1 MKSFL
6 ATLTLMLGLMISSNG
21 QTNPEQS
28 STKPEW
34 TEADRKYLLDNL
46 IRSKEE
52 LIEETKNLTSEQW
65 NFKESPD
72 RWSINQIV
80 EHIALYEII
89 FMNEISVGLQMGPFP
104 NFTHYAPD
112 ILFLDQDPE
121 GLKKNN
127 TTDFTKPFSITVPL
141 GNNEGKDNLTWLTKM
156 RDESIEFVK
165 SETRNIRW
173 HYINF
178 GPNVHQK
185 CMMIFTHND
194 RHLRQIR
201 KVKAH
206 PNYP

>member
-1 MKSFL
+1 
-6 ATLTLMLGLMISSNG
+6 MIPSYG
-21 QTNPEQS
+21 QTNSEQS
-28 STKPEW
+28 GTKPEW

-89 FMNEISVGLQMGPFP
+89 FMNEISVALQMGPFP

-112 ILFLDQDPE
+112 SLFLDQDPE
-121 GLKKNN
+121 GLKQNN

-141 GNNEGKDNLTWLTKM
+141 GNNEGKDNLAWLTKM

-165 SETRNIRW
+165 SETRNIRV

-178 GPNVHQK
+178 GPNVHHK
-185 CMMIFTHND
+185 CMMIFAHND
-194 RHLRQIR
+194 RHLRQII

-206 PNYP
+206 PNYPR